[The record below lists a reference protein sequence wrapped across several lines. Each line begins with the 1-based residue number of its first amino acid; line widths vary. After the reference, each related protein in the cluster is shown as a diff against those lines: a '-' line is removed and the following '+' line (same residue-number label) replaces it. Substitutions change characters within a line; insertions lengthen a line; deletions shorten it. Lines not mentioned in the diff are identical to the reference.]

1 MLFLFLTGNPCLFH
15 FFYYFCSIKIELQW
29 NESITYFHGF
39 GYRYNGIVC
48 WEKESN
54 IIIAPKP
61 VVKVRKQTLKMSE
74 YEQSRSIEWLGAT
87 YKVVVKREAD
97 DSLPL
102 VKVDEN
108 TKYHDNK
115 ITVRIIRSDG
125 SEFFKRS
132 FTKAAFE
139 KYLDSH
145 TKTSGGLLGIVYVK
159 TEGNNLCFAA
169 SVGSPDVMSDEYLP
183 LVVKISKMGEV
194 SISKDQL
201 LDTEGNDSS
210 PSGNS
215 SVDEDDDEGV

>member
-1 MLFLFLTGNPCLFH
+1 MVSCA
-15 FFYYFCSIKIELQW
+15 
-29 NESITYFHGF
+29 
-39 GYRYNGIVC
+39 
-48 WEKESN
+48 EKKKSN

-61 VVKVRKQTLKMSE
+61 VVKVKKQTLKMSE
-74 YEQSRSIEWLGAT
+74 YEQSRSIEWLGST

-145 TKTSGGLLGIVYVK
+145 TKAPWIV
-159 TEGNNLCFAA
+159 
-169 SVGSPDVMSDEYLP
+169 LP
-183 LVVKISKMGEV
+183 TPCSARRV
-194 SISKDQL
+194 S
-201 LDTEGNDSS
+201 T
-210 PSGNS
+210 
-215 SVDEDDDEGV
+215 